1 MPYKITTT
9 EPEAIVDDAPSLT
22 QITRK
27 QQEANRLRIPKP
39 KKKQATKRKR
49 KIVMK
54 NNQMKQGKH
63 QD

>member
-22 QITRK
+22 QITRQ
-27 QQEANRLRIPKP
+27 QQEANRLRIPKH
-39 KKKQATKRKR
+39 KKTSHQSGK

-54 NNQMKQGKH
+54 TNQTQQGKH